1 MLIVSLLFMYSQNL
15 SPPIYHQLSGQS
27 YHQSYLLI
35 VICLIF
41 SESADVFT
49 LWLPRLWLGLQS
61 SLNSSLAALLH
72 SSITC
77 LKPIQNLQYI
87 SLFPFLVALV
97 LHWPL
102 VHLKIKFKQFLVL
115 MLQTLHAFVLAE
127 CPSEPWLHRY
137 CWV

>member
-1 MLIVSLLFMYSQNL
+1 MVSLLLMYSQNL
-15 SPPIYHQLSGQS
+15 SPPVYHQLSGQS

-49 LWLPRLWLGLQS
+49 LWLPRFWLGLQS
-61 SLNSSLAALLH
+61 SPNGSLAALLH

-97 LHWPL
+97 LHWPH
-102 VHLKIKFKQFLVL
+102 VHLKIRFKQFLVL
-115 MLQTLHAFVLAE
+115 MFQTLHAFVLTE
-127 CPSEPWLHRY
+127 CPSEPWLHPS
-137 CWV
+137 C